1 MNALPIYKYL
11 IECLDEQIVKTY
23 AFEAGNFDVV
33 RLHGGETYKLNSANV
48 ADYWRQWEQE
58 TGHTSEDST
67 DICVVWREGFNVENF
82 FATGKAA
89 NVQTVSPTTWT
100 GEDIAK
106 FFLCTARQLKAK
118 LKITFD
124 SIIRVNTAQGQRF
137 LVSTLDKPY
146 PSSGKTKSS
155 TKLPIVN
162 SKPSKQGKTEP
173 PARKKLLATPEEIAT
188 AWKELNE
195 KHNTN

>member
-23 AFEAGNFDVV
+23 SFEAENFIVL
-33 RLHGGETYKLNSANV
+33 RLHGGETYSLNGSNV

-82 FATGKAA
+82 FFAGKAA

-100 GEDIAK
+100 SEEVEK
-106 FFLCTARQLKAK
+106 FFSFTDRRLQSK
-118 LKITFD
+118 LKIPLD
-124 SIIRVNTAQGQRF
+124 SIIRVKTAQGQKF
-137 LVSTLDKPY
+137 LVGTLEKPY
-146 PSSGKTKSS
+146 PSKQQSP
-155 TKLPIVN
+155 PIN
-162 SKPSKQGKTEP
+162 PPKQERSEP
-173 PARKKLLATPEEIAT
+173 PAPKKVSATSVDIAA
-188 AWKELNE
+188 AWRELSQ
-195 KHNTN
+195 KHTTN